1 MKIISAINKD
11 NKQDE
16 LKVKK
21 INDTQK
27 ENINEIYNNEKESFH
42 SKEELKN
49 ISNIYNL
56 IKENSIN
63 LLEKIE
69 KLEYLG
75 SGGESNV
82 YKMKPKKSKQ
92 TYLFKLIISQNRKN
106 KNKNE
111 LKSVSKLKH
120 SNIINFISYIPFK
133 KSNIDSI
140 LMEYCLLGD
149 LRKFL
154 YNQLNRCCFS
164 ESFLCY
170 ITLSVLKGLKYI
182 QINKIVHYDIKPE
195 NIVIDEQLN
204 IKIIDFSE
212 SVNYKEIN
220 SEKIKLKYCG
230 TGFYMAPEVIKEKVI
245 DLKDINKI
253 DLYSLGVLLYKF
265 AFCSYPYSLNY
276 DEDYKNDE
284 QIYNKIMNNKVEFD
298 DPNEEYSELF
308 KDFEKKLLEKDISKR
323 ININESL
330 EHPWVKA
337 GNILIDEKE
346 KLYNGNSFLINL
358 MMDNFYSFNEIVK
371 N

>member
-1 MKIISAINKD
+1 MNNIENKP
-11 NKQDE
+11 NE
-16 LKVKK
+16 LKAKK
-21 INDTQK
+21 INDGKK
-27 ENINEIYNNEKESFH
+27 ENININQINYNEKESFYN
-42 SKEELKN
+42 KEELKN
-49 ISNIYNL
+49 ITSITEL
-56 IKENSIN
+56 IKENYPK
-63 LLEKIE
+63 LLEQIE
-69 KLEYLG
+69 NLEYLG

-82 YKMKPKKSKQ
+82 YKIKQKKGKQ
-92 TYLFKLIISQNRKN
+92 TYLLKIIINEKRKN
-106 KNKNE
+106 KNINE
-111 LKSVSKLKH
+111 LKNISKLKNN
-120 SNIINFISYIPFK
+120 NIINFISYIPFK

-149 LRKFL
+149 LKKFL
-154 YNQLNRCCFS
+154 NEKLKRSKFA
-164 ESFLCY
+164 ETFLCY
-170 ITLSVLKGLKYI
+170 ITISVLKGLKYC
-182 QINKIVHYDIKPE
+182 QNNKIVHYDIKPE
-195 NIVIDEQLN
+195 NIVIDELFN

-220 SEKIKLKYCG
+220 SKKIKLKYCG

-284 QIYNKIMNNKVEFD
+284 QIYNKIMNNKVEFN
-298 DPNEEYSELF
+298 DPNKEYSELF

-358 MMDNFYSFNEIVK
+358 MMDNFYNFNKLVK
-371 N
+371 K

>member
-1 MKIISAINKD
+1 MNNIENKP
-11 NKQDE
+11 NE
-16 LKVKK
+16 LKAKK
-21 INDTQK
+21 INDGKK
-27 ENINEIYNNEKESFH
+27 ENININQINYNEKESFYN
-42 SKEELKN
+42 KEELKN
-49 ISNIYNL
+49 ITSITEL
-56 IKENSIN
+56 IKENYPK
-63 LLEKIE
+63 LLEQIE
-69 KLEYLG
+69 NLEYLG

-82 YKMKPKKSKQ
+82 YKIKQKKGKQ
-92 TYLFKLIISQNRKN
+92 TYLLKIIINEKRKN
-106 KNKNE
+106 KNINE
-111 LKSVSKLKH
+111 LKNISKLKNN
-120 SNIINFISYIPFK
+120 NIINFISYIPFK

-140 LMEYCLLGD
+140 LTEYCLLGD
-149 LRKFL
+149 LKKFL
-154 YNQLNRCCFS
+154 NEKLKRSKFA
-164 ESFLCY
+164 ETFLCY
-170 ITLSVLKGLKYI
+170 ITISVLKGLKYC
-182 QINKIVHYDIKPE
+182 QNNKIVHYDIKPE
-195 NIVIDEQLN
+195 NI
-204 IKIIDFSE
+204 
-212 SVNYKEIN
+212 
-220 SEKIKLKYCG
+220 IKLKYCG

-284 QIYNKIMNNKVEFD
+284 QIYSKIMNNKVEFD

-358 MMDNFYSFNEIVK
+358 MMDNFYNFNKLVK
-371 N
+371 K